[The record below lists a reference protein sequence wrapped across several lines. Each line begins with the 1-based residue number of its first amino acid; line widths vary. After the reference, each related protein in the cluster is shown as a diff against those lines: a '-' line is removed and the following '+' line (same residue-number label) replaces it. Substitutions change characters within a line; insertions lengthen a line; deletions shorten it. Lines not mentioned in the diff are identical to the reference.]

1 MGERQLAADRHN
13 PRGYFEDV
21 DFLTLNR
28 EMLCAATVPDD
39 GGHPDW
45 GWTESE
51 RLDRDGFAAYRERAG
66 RLVGEQ
72 AGARGDRDN
81 AHWGWKDPRSSLV
94 LDFWDPLLAEARYL
108 LVYRFPW
115 EVADSMQRLGAEVFL
130 RRPDYA
136 WHIWAFYNRHLL
148 DFHLRHRERSL
159 LVSTDVV
166 LREPAR
172 LLALLQKRLG
182 LDPAR
187 VRAEEIIDPE
197 LFRSPGADDPLIALA
212 AAAHPDCAALL
223 ADLDAAADLP
233 AAGLWSA
240 APPRPRSVSS
250 NSPRLS
256 VVIPCYDQGEFLLEA
271 VASVERSIEEPCE
284 LIVINDGSSE
294 PRTREVL
301 DLLRRSGYRIVDQE
315 NGGLAA
321 ARNAGIE
328 LARSPYILPLDA
340 DNRLRPGFVTPAL
353 AILDAQPRVAAVYG
367 DRYDFGLRNGTIDVP
382 PFDLDSLLPFNFI
395 DACALLRKE
404 VWSAC
409 GGYDPDMPTPG
420 WEDWD
425 LWIGAAER
433 GWQLHHLPGE
443 AFDYRV
449 RPSSMISLLA
459 DEERRRRMHAYVIA
473 KHRDLYWQRLPEIL
487 VASQRSAAELFRLAR
502 EHERV
507 QAEIAAIFQ
516 DQKAR
521 IDLAA
526 EEKASLERETGTLRA
541 QCEQQSE
548 QLAQERLALFQER
561 AAMDQERAARGEERA
576 AMAQDRAATVQERAA
591 MVEERAAMV
600 RERAATV
607 QERAAMD
614 QERSARVEER
624 AVTVQD
630 RTALLA
636 ERERLFAELR
646 AWRERVAA
654 MEGTRAWRLRQRL
667 VGLKLALKRRQP
679 T

>member
-1 MGERQLAADRHN
+1 MSPERYPVVVAGMHRSGTSLVASILSTLGVDMGERQLAADLHN
-13 PRGYFEDV
+13 PRGYFEDL

-28 EMLCAATVPDD
+28 EMLRASAASDD

-51 RLDRDGFAAYRERAG
+51 RLDRDRFAAYRERAME
-66 RLVGEQ
+66 LVGEHGRA
-72 AGARGDRDN
+72 AGTAS
-81 AHWGWKDPRSSLV
+81 WGWKDPRSTLL
-94 LDFWDPLLAEARYL
+94 LDFWDPLLAGARYV

-136 WHIWAFYNRHLL
+136 WRIWAFYNRHLL
-148 DFHLRHRERSL
+148 DFHRRYRERSL
-159 LVSTDVV
+159 LVSADA
-166 LREPAR
+166 LRRDPAR
-172 LLALLQKRLG
+172 FLALLQERLG

-197 LFRSPGADDPLIALA
+197 LFQSPGADDPLIALA

-223 ADLDAAADLP
+223 ADLDAAAGLP
-233 AAGLWSA
+233 ATGLWSD

-250 NSPRLS
+250 ESPRVS
-256 VVIPCYDQGEFLLEA
+256 VVIPCYDQGELLLEA

-284 LIVINDGSSE
+284 LIVVNDGSRE

-301 DLLRRSGYRIVDQE
+301 DLLRRSGYRIVDRE

-321 ARNAGIE
+321 ARNTGIE

-353 AILDAQPRVAAVYG
+353 AILDAQPQVAAVYG
-367 DRYDFGLRNGTIDVP
+367 DRYDFGLRNGMVDVP

-409 GGYDPDMPTPG
+409 GGYDPGMPAPG

-449 RPSSMISLLA
+449 RPSSMISLFA
-459 DEERRRRMHAYVIA
+459 DEERRRRMHAYTIA

-502 EHERV
+502 EHERA
-507 QAEIAAIFQ
+507 QAEIAAAFQ
-516 DQKAR
+516 DQETR
-521 IDLAA
+521 IGLAA
-526 EEKASLERETGTLRA
+526 AERASLERESGALRA
-541 QCEQQSE
+541 QCE
-548 QLAQERLALFQER
+548 RLDGER
-561 AAMDQERAARGEERA
+561 A
-576 AMAQDRAATVQERAA
+576 
-591 MVEERAAMV
+591 
-600 RERAATV
+600 
-607 QERAAMD
+607 
-614 QERSARVEER
+614 
-624 AVTVQD
+624 
-630 RTALLA
+630 ALLA
-636 ERERLFAELR
+636 ERERLREELGS
-646 AWRERVAA
+646 WRERVSF
-654 MEGTRAWRLRQRL
+654 MEGTSAWRLRNRL
-667 VGLKLALKRRQP
+667 LRLRGQSLPAP
-679 T
+679 